1 MSSGLHRIFV
11 YGTLMRGESNHR
23 LIASQELEGE
33 GFIRGFNLY
42 NLGYYPGIR
51 PSDNPEHVVYG
62 EVYLVDD
69 RTLERVNQLEGE
81 GSLYL
86 LQFTEVVMKD
96 KTVSAGVYVYNH
108 ICKKSTRI
116 YSGCWKQQKIYI
128 AYGSNMN
135 MHQMLEERCPTAKDL
150 GISYLNGY
158 RLLFRANKNGN
169 VYATIEEDAS
179 SSVPVVLWAIDK
191 ECEDTLDRREGWFRD
206 NPSNSFYLKKIISV
220 DFNGESVPGIVYI
233 MTNYGKE
240 GKPSDAYLNRI
251 LDGYREHG
259 IDSANTMNLSSM
271 LLNPK

>member
-11 YGTLMRGESNHR
+11 YGTLMRGEYNHR
-23 LIASQELEGE
+23 LIESQELEGE

-42 NLGYYPGIR
+42 NLGHYPGIR
-51 PSDNPEHVVYG
+51 PSKHPEHVVYG

-86 LQFTEVVMKD
+86 LQFTEVIMKD

-135 MHQMLEERCPTAKDL
+135 THQMLEERCPTAKDL

-169 VYATIEEDAS
+169 VYATIEDDAS

-191 ECEDTLDRREGWFRD
+191 ECEDTLDRREGWFRN
-206 NPSNSFYLKKIISV
+206 NPASSYYLKKVISI

-240 GKPSDAYLNRI
+240 GTPSDAYLNRI
-251 LDGYREHG
+251 LEGYQEHG